1 MKNRSSDTK
10 KVVDAADVDKLKD
23 FLIRALDNDAI
34 LHGKFISELG
44 AGNSIT
50 MRDFYKETNAQFAHT
65 LAKYG
70 YNFSTYL
77 GGYADEIEA
86 YEKTGDAAEAARM
99 YCDVAKGIVNNVVM
113 LDNSDAEEVYDFEQC
128 MMGIARCMNKVGKH
142 AAKQSYIRYM
152 FSLLQDNYGYW
163 DSCED
168 ALEKMCTLKEDL
180 RYWNR
185 LKNSTKSAKRAKA
198 G

>member
-10 KVVDAADVDKLKD
+10 KAVDAVGVDKLKN
-23 FLIRALDNDAI
+23 FLIQALDNDAI

-44 AGNSIT
+44 NSDSIT
-50 MRDFYKETNAQFAHT
+50 IRDFYKEANAQFAST
-65 LAKYG
+65 FAVSGYG
-70 YNFSTYL
+70 SSTSL
-77 GGYADEIEA
+77 GNYADEIEA

-128 MMGIARCMNKVGKH
+128 MMGIARCMNKIGKH
-142 AAKQSYIRYM
+142 KAKQSYIRYM

-180 RYWNR
+180 QYWGR
-185 LKNSTKSAKRAKA
+185 LKNSAKRAKA